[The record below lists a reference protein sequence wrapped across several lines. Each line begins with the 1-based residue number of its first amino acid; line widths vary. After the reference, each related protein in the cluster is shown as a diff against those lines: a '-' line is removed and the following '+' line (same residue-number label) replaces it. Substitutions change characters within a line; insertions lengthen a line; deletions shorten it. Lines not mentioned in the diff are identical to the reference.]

1 MPPHFRITTPSP
13 QTLLVTLTR
22 PGKLNCIDT
31 STSRAI
37 AAAWQRL
44 DDDPSLCVGVITG
57 EGRAF
62 CAGAD
67 LLEWNTMNLTG
78 TINPMTAPGL
88 AGLPRRAGK
97 KPIIAAV
104 NGLCMGGGL
113 EMIANC
119 DMVLA
124 SPSALF
130 ALPEARRGIVPVAGC
145 LPRLVRT
152 LGLQRTSQL
161 VLTGRSVDA
170 HTLERWGLVNRVV
183 APGQD
188 VVREALGVAA
198 MMCENSPDALIVGR
212 RGVRLA
218 WEAGGVE
225 EQVAGLLAEGEQR
238 GYEVLVQGANFRE
251 GIRAFNEKR
260 APRWVDSKL

>member
-1 MPPHFRITTPSP
+1 
-13 QTLLVTLTR
+13 
-22 PGKLNCIDT
+22 
-31 STSRAI
+31 
-37 AAAWQRL
+37 
-44 DDDPSLCVGVITG
+44 
-57 EGRAF
+57 
-62 CAGAD
+62 
-67 LLEWNTMNLTG
+67 
-78 TINPMTAPGL
+78 
-88 AGLPRRAGK
+88 
-97 KPIIAAV
+97 
-104 NGLCMGGGL
+104 
-113 EMIANC
+113 
-119 DMVLA
+119 
-124 SPSALF
+124 
-130 ALPEARRGIVPVAGC
+130 RRGIVPVAGC

-152 LGLQRTSQL
+152 LGLQRTSEL